1 MNPNFGTKLHK
12 AFQKYL
18 KHESDMAFEVQNFEE
33 EVLRAS
39 HEQPVL
45 VDFWAPWCGPCRV
58 LGPVLEKLAR
68 ENGSA
73 WKLAKVNADVHP
85 ELSMR
90 YGVRGIPA
98 VKLFV
103 NGEVVDEF
111 TGALPEPAVR
121 QWLDK
126 ALPSEW
132 KQWLAE
138 AESALA
144 EGDAE
149 RAERLLRRVLAEQP
163 TNPQAQALLAR
174 IRVFDDPEEAARL
187 AAGAS
192 TAEPRFLHLAEAV
205 KTVARLLRLQKNP
218 DALPDEPGKEAYVAA
233 FDALARRDF
242 DTSLERFIEVIRT
255 NRYYDDDGARKAC
268 IALFNL
274 LGEQHPATRRHR
286 RTFDMALY

>member
-1 MNPNFGTKLHK
+1 
-12 AFQKYL
+12 
-18 KHESDMAFEVQNFEE
+18 MAFEVQNFEE

-39 HEQPVL
+39 HEKPVL

-68 ENGSA
+68 ENGA
-73 WKLAKVNADVHP
+73 TWKLAKVNADVHP

-103 NGEVVDEF
+103 NGQVVDEF

-132 KQWLAE
+132 KQWLSE
-138 AESALA
+138 AETALA

-149 RAERLLRRVLAEQP
+149 RAERLLRRVLEAQP
-163 TNPQAQALLAR
+163 TNPQAQALLAQ

-205 KTVARLLRLQKNP
+205 KTIARLLRLQQNP
-218 DALPDEPGKEAYVAA
+218 DALPDEPGKEAYRAA
-233 FDALARRDF
+233 LDALARRDF
-242 DTSLERFIEVIRT
+242 DTALERFIEVIRM
-255 NRYYDDDGARKAC
+255 NRYYDDDGSRKAC

-274 LGEQHPATRRHR
+274 LGEQHPVTRRHR